1 MFAQS
6 WMLSLNIFGGGVGE
20 YASKRYRSNQM
31 PARRRSALQEKSDNP
46 NLTGGEIFKVNV
58 LLKLNMVRSRAL
70 KPKLS
75 WPR

>member
-1 MFAQS
+1 MFARS
-6 WMLSLNIFGGGVGE
+6 WMLSLINFGGGVGE
-20 YASKRYRSNQM
+20 YASKRCRENQM

-46 NLTGGEIFKVNV
+46 NLTGGEVFKGNV
-58 LLKLNMVRSRAL
+58 LLRLNMVRSRAL